1 MSRGWSQSMQTS
13 VGCPEHVSPGH
24 RSCPQ
29 MPPRLLGWLLLQ
41 LLHLQGGWGHCG
53 ATVCRSPG
61 AARSH
66 CGATVGSCCGATV
79 CRSPGVQHVLFE
91 DPPWGLP
98 HLPLQ
103 DPALASNPPKAAGG
117 TPSPPPA
124 ADRGWGGPALPSP
137 GLLGTE
143 CRRHRRPELLQA
155 GGDLEALHPCGCSL
169 VLRVPAS
176 LGVPK
181 SGVPQD
187 LEPWGLELPQSPFL
201 NLKLEVL

>member
-1 MSRGWSQSMQTS
+1 MQTS
-13 VGCPEHVSPGH
+13 GGCPEHVSPGH

-41 LLHLQGGWGHCG
+41 LVHLQGGWGH
-53 ATVCRSPG
+53 
-61 AARSH
+61 
-66 CGATVGSCCGATV
+66 CGATV

-98 HLPLQ
+98 HFPLQ

-155 GGDLEALHPCGCSL
+155 GGALEALHPCGCSL
-169 VLRVPAS
+169 VLRVPTS

-187 LEPWGLELPQSPFL
+187 LEPWGLELPQSPIL